1 MTTLSGPFAL
11 TPVFSPRPWGRHE
24 LSSWYSASELPRTE
38 EPIGEAWLTGPACVA
53 AGGGVDGM
61 DLRHIAA
68 VHGRELLGDWHAE
81 GEFPLLLKL
90 LFPDQK
96 LSVQVHP
103 DDAHAQRLGQPRGK
117 TECWYVVAAEPGAE
131 VACGLRE
138 GVAPEQMRAAAADGS
153 MEALLRMVPVATGD
167 MVFVDAGTVHAIGP
181 GVTLLETQQT
191 SDTTYRLYD
200 YGRPRELHLDSG
212 IAVSRAE
219 TRAGKVAP
227 VPIAGGTRLI
237 QEQYFTVDRFE
248 LQPGE
253 RLHLD
258 DAVNRPHCFTTLSG
272 EGHLHAALSNAVTST
287 GPSLKRATSA
297 VVPACCGA
305 VDLLASTP
313 MVVVRSM
320 V

>member
-1 MTTLSGPFAL
+1 MTTLGPFAL
-11 TPVFSPRPWGRHE
+11 KPVFSPRPWGRHD
-24 LSSWYSASELPRTE
+24 LSAWYSAGELPETA

-53 AGGGVDGM
+53 EKGVVAGLE
-61 DLRHIAA
+61 LRRIAEL
-68 VHGRELLGDWHAE
+68 HGEALLGEWRAE

-103 DDAHAQRLGQPRGK
+103 DDAQAQAMGQPRGK

-131 VACGLRE
+131 VACGLRD
-138 GVAPEQMRAAAADGS
+138 GVAPEQMRVAAADGS
-153 MEALLRMVPVATGD
+153 MEELLRMVPVVAGD

-200 YGRPRELHLDSG
+200 YGRPRELHLEQG
-212 IAVSRAE
+212 VAVSRAE
-219 TRAGKVAP
+219 TRAGKVTP
-227 VPIAGGTRLI
+227 VAMEQGTRLI
-237 QEQYFTVDRFE
+237 REKYFAVDRFE
-248 LQPGE
+248 VKAGE
-253 RLHLD
+253 RLELR
-258 DAVNRPHCFTTLSG
+258 DAMGRPQCFTTLSG
-272 EGHLHAALSNAVTST
+272 DGFVREIGDVEGAV
-287 GPSLKRATSA
+287 LRRATSA

-305 VDLLASTP
+305 VELVASAA